1 MDKVRIRFAPSPTGS
16 LNLRRAR
23 TALFNWL
30 FAQAYNG
37 TLVFR
42 SEDIDQERSSVEA
55 EESIQTDLA
64 WLGIGW
70 DEGPPDKEGPYG
82 PPIGKQSGEMCM
94 LVLLSG

>member
-1 MDKVRIRFAPSPTGS
+1 MDKVRIRLLLVNRIAEFKE
-16 LNLRRAR
+16 AR

-55 EESIQTDLA
+55 EGLFKPI
-64 WLGIGW
+64 WPGW
-70 DEGPPDKEGPYG
+70 ELVGMRSRQRPYG
-82 PPIGKQSGEMCM
+82 PYRQTERRDVCSFY
-94 LVLLSG
+94 